1 PPGTKAKDVDL
12 FKVTVPGP
20 AVVTGDADGGAASSP
35 RQRLSI
41 DVRPEAGMTVSV
53 DALDDQ
59 GRVLVAAVG
68 TSPGE
73 SEGVPNLA
81 VTPGTYFIRI
91 KPGAGGSPPGGL
103 PTSSSRR
110 DAGTPNAGG
119 SSAYRVAVRL
129 LPFEPGDEV

>member
-73 SEGVPNLA
+73 SEGIPNLA
-81 VTPGTYFIRI
+81 VTPGIYFVRV
-91 KPGAGGSPPGGL
+91 KPGSGAATPGG
-103 PTSSSRR
+103 PATPSRR
-110 DAGTPNAGG
+110 DAGTP
-119 SSAYRVAVRL
+119 
-129 LPFEPGDEV
+129 